1 MGEKKLCLRGL
12 VAFPEHKETGNV
24 DSREHGSNR
33 GLGGQPRR
41 KVSQEP
47 RMVLLRGSRHRG
59 AWVDWGLR
67 GMCWGHML
75 GGLGGQ
81 RMGGARGR
89 QLRARGRSVGVSL
102 VGGSEEETPAGAG
115 AQVREGRVGLRA
127 SMQVAGDQR
136 VGTSPPSPKQC
147 VRCSV

>member
-1 MGEKKLCLRGL
+1 MGEKKLCLRDL

-41 KVSQEP
+41 KVGQEP

-59 AWVDWGLR
+59 AWVDGGLR

-89 QLRARGRSVGVSL
+89 QLRARARSVGVSL

>member
-1 MGEKKLCLRGL
+1 MGEKKLCLRDL

-24 DSREHGSNR
+24 ESRE
-33 GLGGQPRR
+33 LGGQPRR

-59 AWVDWGLR
+59 AWVDGGLR
-67 GMCWGHML
+67 GMCWGHLL
-75 GGLGGQ
+75 GGLRGQ

-89 QLRARGRSVGVSL
+89 QLRAMGRSVGVSL
-102 VGGSEEETPAGAG
+102 VSGSEEEAPAGAG
-115 AQVREGRVGLRA
+115 AQVREGRVGFRA